1 MTTKRFLSLFLIA
14 LLYTPVFILI
24 SFSQVNQRTIGR
36 YEYAQF
42 DGVWYTVVQGKR
54 GDLVDLKHLLVR
66 LKDKADI
73 KTFDF
78 NKIGLPKLKDVR
90 GRFADGFYELEIP
103 EGVDPF
109 EVAYRLQNTGKFE
122 EVLFNV
128 FVEVDKFPNDPYY
141 TDQWN
146 LGKISISNAWDIETG
161 SSNIIV
167 AVIDVG
173 ADYNHEDLIANRWS
187 SIGYDFLDNDP
198 DPYPSDGA
206 AHGTA
211 VAGIIGAMTNNG
223 LGVAGIAGGWG
234 GTGGIRIMHLDAGW
248 KDVSGLERIGLSASA
263 QAIDYAA
270 AQGAK
275 VINMSFSS
283 QTPYSPWESAI
294 NRAVNN
300 YNVVCVASA
309 GNYSSNES
317 RSVRYPAAYD
327 NVIAVGAIVQND
339 YRKEL
344 NDGSGDDRWGSCYG
358 PQLDVVAPGI
368 FIWST
373 DITGPAGYSYDN
385 YTSTFSGTS
394 ASAPHVAGIAAL
406 ILSVNPSLTWYQ
418 VRDIIRA
425 SADKVP
431 GMGGQNRTDEYGYGR
446 VNAYQALLLALAYAN
461 KSTDGGA
468 TNPNNVRQIA
478 YGYGGQK
485 LYLVFAS
492 GGEIF
497 FRRSTDNGVSWDI
510 TKRLSTGD
518 GNNCEPTITVHPY
531 GSSSLTTTDGIHVV
545 WSRRVNGNTF
555 DIYYTKSFDFGQTWS
570 NPVKI
575 VSNVVI
581 SSYQFLP
588 WPVIAGV
595 SYQEGV
601 NNLPKGMLPPSY
613 VRALVLVFVDQ
624 NGLKWMY
631 SEEPYTYWYGPYS
644 LPSTAPGY
652 FIWYP
657 SVASYSG
664 DSPFLYLTYDAR
676 FLHKIYSRFFN
687 VETFS
692 WSDEAIVYAYE
703 YRGSGTDTLTYPR
716 HSCVSVGMIHSKYAV
731 WMGWDNIIQ
740 KWAIGFRAGNFSK
753 DNTWS
758 DWMWRYFELLNS
770 LWYPSVCSYYS
781 GGTYKIAIAGTRE
794 QSNETFILKA
804 DASLHSW
811 SISTTGLNS
820 LYAVVP
826 NLNYWS
832 GFAINFKQAMT
843 NQSYPYTIILTDQGL
858 PKLNVDRQFVEID
871 RIYRRAL
878 VFDSWRFEFGD
889 IRLIGKDGEMKIVPL
904 KTFDYSEPVDRSDL
918 WKYLESEDIFNDG
931 RFEKIKISLRISPPD
946 IVQEVND
953 VLIFSGGEALRNI
966 FSLDELKK
974 GVDFEIPASKG
985 KIFTVKP
992 LVKFKGYQKEPGDF
1006 VAVENYLIDLISY
1019 YNASSYS
1026 ISKSVSEPLLEQ
1038 NYPNPFNPVTVIKF
1052 VVPADGHVILRV
1064 YDILG
1069 REIATLVDEYK
1080 KSGSYQVTFDAS
1092 GLSSGV
1098 YFYRLDA
1105 SGKIVQ
1111 RKMLLVK

>member
-1 MTTKRFLSLFLIA
+1 MNLKNIFKAFVLFATFIFCLTSLPA
-14 LLYTPVFILI
+14 
-24 SFSQVNQRTIGR
+24 QVNFERVGG
-36 YEYAQF
+36 YEYAQYDDQWF
-42 DGVWYTVVQGKR
+42 TVINGQK
-54 GDLVDLKHLLVR
+54 GDLVDISKIVVR
-66 LKDKADI
+66 LRDKGQVEKYNFAHV
-73 KTFDF
+73 
-78 NKIGLPKLKDVR
+78 GLPKIEISP
-90 GRFADGFYELEIP
+90 RFGDGFYELKVPEKMNPFALARALELTGDFDVIHFKGYYKIFSIP
-103 EGVDPF
+103 DDPL
-109 EVAYRLQNTGKFE
+109 Y
-122 EVLFNV
+122 
-128 FVEVDKFPNDPYY
+128 PN
-141 TDQWN
+141 QWN
-146 LGKISISNAWDIETG
+146 LIKISMPSAWEITTGNSNVLLSIIDTG
-161 SSNIIV
+161 T
-167 AVIDVG
+167 
-173 ADYNHEDLIANRWS
+173 DYNHEDLIGNIWTRV
-187 SIGYDFLDNDP
+187 GYDFIDNDP
-198 DPYPSDGA
+198 YPFPSTLTVDD

-211 VAGIIGAMTNNG
+211 VAGIAAARTNNTKG
-223 LGVAGIAGGWG
+223 IAGVAGGWG
-234 GTGGIRIMHLDAGW
+234 IVDGVKLMIMRAGRG
-248 KDVSGLERIGLSASA
+248 KLIDISAAVRAVDSSIA
-263 QAIDYAA
+263 W
-270 AQGAK
+270 GAK
-275 VINMSFSS
+275 VINMSFGGP
-283 QTPYSPWESAI
+283 TDWPELREAI
-294 NRAVNN
+294 NRAV
-300 YNVVCVASA
+300 YNHNIVIVASA
-309 GNYSSNES
+309 GNNGGYGSPDKSIQ
-317 RSVRYPAAYD
+317 YPAKYPTT
-327 NVIAVGAIVQND
+327 IAVGAT
-339 YRKEL
+339 L
-344 NDGSGDDRWGSCYG
+344 MDDSRWVTSDFWGSAIG
-358 PQLDVVAPGI
+358 PELDVVAPGGAPI
-368 FIWST
+368 IWST

-555 DIYYTKSFDFGQTWS
+555 VIYYTKSFDFGQTWS

-613 VRALVLVFVDQ
+613 VRALVLVFIDQ

-644 LPSTAPGY
+644 LSSTAPGY

-703 YRGSGTDTLTYPR
+703 YSGSGTDTLTYSR

-794 QSNETFILKA
+794 ESKETFILKA
-804 DASLHSW
+804 DASLRSW

-974 GVDFEIPASKG
+974 GVDFEIPAPKG
-985 KIFTVKP
+985 KIFTVRP

-1019 YNASSYS
+1019 YKASSYS

-1069 REIATLVDEYK
+1069 REVATLVDEYK
-1080 KSGSYQVTFDAS
+1080 KSGSYQVLFDAT

-1111 RKMLLVK
+1111 RKMFLVK

>member
-270 AQGAK
+270 AQGAR

-294 NRAVNN
+294 NRAVND

-327 NVIAVGAIVQND
+327 NVIAVGAIVKND

-510 TKRLSTGD
+510 IKRLSTGD

-588 WPVIAGV
+588 WPVMAGV

-644 LPSTAPGY
+644 LSSTAPGY

-664 DSPFLYLTYDAR
+664 DNPFLYLTYDAR

-758 DWMWRYFELLNS
+758 DWMWRYFELLDS

-794 QSNETFILKA
+794 QSKETFILKA

-871 RIYRRAL
+871 KIYRRAL

-946 IVQEVND
+946 IVPEVND

-974 GVDFEIPASKG
+974 GVDFEIPAPKG

>member
-1 MTTKRFLSLFLIA
+1 MNPQLIIRGILLLLFLSVNTTI
-14 LLYTPVFILI
+14 
-24 SFSQVNQRTIGR
+24 FSQGR
-36 YEYAQF
+36 PDWIKVGIWKGRQIQYVAGQIAIKVKP
-42 DGVWYTVVQGKR
+42 GVT
-54 GDLVDLKHLLVR
+54 
-66 LKDKADI
+66 KADI
-73 KTFDF
+73 APIIQQIEGKFLEEIDVLRWTTISVPKEADIF
-78 NKIGLPKLKDVR
+78 KIIEQLQRHPL
-90 GRFADGFYELEIP
+90 I
-103 EGVDPF
+103 
-109 EVAYRLQNTGKFE
+109 EVAEPNLIGG
-122 EVLFNV
+122 LGLS
-128 FVEVDKFPNDPYY
+128 PNDPYFPY
-141 TDQWN
+141 QYALRNTGQQPPGGTNDADIDADEAWN
-146 LGKISISNAWDIETG
+146 ITTG
-161 SSNIIV
+161 SLDIKIAILDTGIPLTDNGELLHPDLKNSNRIILG
-167 AVIDVG
+167 DDFVG
-173 ADYNHEDLIANRWS
+173 
-187 SIGYDFLDNDP
+187 
-198 DPYPSDGA
+198 DGEGVRDRNG
-206 AHGTA
+206 HGTH
-211 VAGIIGAMTNNG
+211 VAGIIGAESNNN
-223 LGVAGIAGGWG
+223 VGIAGVAWNCKLLIMQVFDGAGNTTSSFFRNAVRSSVDDGAHILNFSGWV
-234 GTGGIRIMHLDAGW
+234 D
-248 KDVSGLERIGLSASA
+248 
-263 QAIDYAA
+263 
-270 AQGAK
+270 
-275 VINMSFSS
+275 SS
-283 QTPYSPWESAI
+283 QQSEDALNYVRQNNRVFVTIAGNKNGECGYS
-294 NRAVNN
+294 N
-300 YNVVCVASA
+300 NVVYPGRRSTDFSNIITVSA
-309 GNYSSNES
+309 TDYNDSIFWLSSRGPE
-317 RSVRYPAAYD
+317 V
-327 NVIAVGAIVQND
+327 NV
-339 YRKEL
+339 
-344 NDGSGDDRWGSCYG
+344 S
-358 PQLDVVAPGI
+358 APGVKI
-368 FIWST
+368 FST
-373 DITGPAGYSYDN
+373 LPDSTYD
-385 YTSTFSGTS
+385 FMSGTS
-394 ASAPHVAGIAAL
+394 MAAPHVSGVAAL
-406 ILSVNPSLTWYQ
+406 ILSANPNLTASK
-418 VRDIIRA
+418 VRQIIQQTA
-425 SADKVP
+425 EDKGAP
-431 GMGGQNRTDEYGYGR
+431 GKDDCYGYGR
-446 VNAYQALLLALAYAN
+446 VNAHKALLEVLLDLANAN

-545 WSRRVNGNTF
+545 WSRRVNGDTF

-570 NPVKI
+570 NPVKV

-692 WSDEAIVYAYE
+692 WSDEATVYTGLY
-703 YRGSGTDTLTYPR
+703 SR

-731 WMGWDNIIQ
+731 WMDWDSGIQ

-758 DWMWRYFELLNS
+758 DWVWRYRDTLNFDF

-781 GGTYKIAIAGTRE
+781 GGTYKIAIAGTR
-794 QSNETFILKA
+794 QGAKETFILKA
-804 DASLHSW
+804 DASLRSW

-871 RIYRRAL
+871 KIYRRAL

-931 RFEKIKISLRISPPD
+931 RFEKIKISLRISLPD
-946 IVQEVND
+946 INSDTSHAPVNVPEVND

-974 GVDFEIPASKG
+974 GVDLEIPAPKG

-1019 YNASSYS
+1019 YKASSYS
-1026 ISKSVSEPLLEQ
+1026 ISKSISEPLLEQ
-1038 NYPNPFNPVTVIKF
+1038 NYPNPFNPVTLIKF

-1069 REIATLVDEYK
+1069 REVATLVDEYK
-1080 KSGSYQVTFDAS
+1080 KSGSYQVLFDAT

-1105 SGKIVQ
+1105 SGKVVQ

>member
-1 MTTKRFLSLFLIA
+1 MIFLFPINLIYQTKITNRKNMNPQLIIRGILLLLFLSVNTTI
-14 LLYTPVFILI
+14 
-24 SFSQVNQRTIGR
+24 FSQGR
-36 YEYAQF
+36 PDWIKVGIWKGRQIQYVAGQIAIKVKP
-42 DGVWYTVVQGKR
+42 GVT
-54 GDLVDLKHLLVR
+54 
-66 LKDKADI
+66 KADI
-73 KTFDF
+73 APIIQQIEGKFLEEIDVLRWTTISVPKEADIF
-78 NKIGLPKLKDVR
+78 KIIEQLQRHPL
-90 GRFADGFYELEIP
+90 I
-103 EGVDPF
+103 
-109 EVAYRLQNTGKFE
+109 EVAEPNLIGG
-122 EVLFNV
+122 LGLS
-128 FVEVDKFPNDPYY
+128 PNDPYFPY
-141 TDQWN
+141 QYALRNTGQQPPGGTNDADIDADEAWN
-146 LGKISISNAWDIETG
+146 ITTG
-161 SSNIIV
+161 SLDIKIAILDTGIPLTDNGELLHPDLKNSNRIILG
-167 AVIDVG
+167 DDFVG
-173 ADYNHEDLIANRWS
+173 
-187 SIGYDFLDNDP
+187 
-198 DPYPSDGA
+198 DGEGVRDRNG
-206 AHGTA
+206 HGTH
-211 VAGIIGAMTNNG
+211 VAGIIGAESNNN
-223 LGVAGIAGGWG
+223 VGIAGVAWNCKLLIMQVFDGAGNTTSSFFRNAVRSSVDDGAHILNFSGWV
-234 GTGGIRIMHLDAGW
+234 D
-248 KDVSGLERIGLSASA
+248 
-263 QAIDYAA
+263 
-270 AQGAK
+270 
-275 VINMSFSS
+275 SS
-283 QTPYSPWESAI
+283 QQSEDALNYVRQNNRVFVTIAGNKNGECGYS
-294 NRAVNN
+294 N
-300 YNVVCVASA
+300 NVVYPGRRSTDFSNIITVSA
-309 GNYSSNES
+309 TDYNDSIFWLSSRGPE
-317 RSVRYPAAYD
+317 V
-327 NVIAVGAIVQND
+327 NV
-339 YRKEL
+339 
-344 NDGSGDDRWGSCYG
+344 S
-358 PQLDVVAPGI
+358 APGVKI
-368 FIWST
+368 FST
-373 DITGPAGYSYDN
+373 LPDSTYD
-385 YTSTFSGTS
+385 FMSGTS
-394 ASAPHVAGIAAL
+394 MAAPHVSGVAAL
-406 ILSVNPSLTWYQ
+406 ILSANPNLTASK
-418 VRDIIRA
+418 VRQIIQQTA
-425 SADKVP
+425 EDKGAP
-431 GMGGQNRTDEYGYGR
+431 GKDDCYGYGR
-446 VNAYQALLLALAYAN
+446 VNAHKALLEVLLDLANAN

-545 WSRRVNGNTF
+545 WSRRVNGDTF

-570 NPVKI
+570 NPVKV

-692 WSDEAIVYAYE
+692 WSDEATVYTGLY
-703 YRGSGTDTLTYPR
+703 SR

-731 WMGWDNIIQ
+731 WMDWDSGIQ

-758 DWMWRYFELLNS
+758 DWVWRYRDTLNFDF

-781 GGTYKIAIAGTRE
+781 GGTYKIAIAGTR
-794 QSNETFILKA
+794 QGAKETFILKA
-804 DASLHSW
+804 DASLRSW

-871 RIYRRAL
+871 KIYRRAL

-931 RFEKIKISLRISPPD
+931 RFEKIKISLRISLPD
-946 IVQEVND
+946 INSDTSHAPVNVPEVND

-974 GVDFEIPASKG
+974 GVDLEIPAPKG

-1019 YNASSYS
+1019 YKASSYS
-1026 ISKSVSEPLLEQ
+1026 ISKSISEPLLEQ
-1038 NYPNPFNPVTVIKF
+1038 NYPNPFNPVTLIKF

-1069 REIATLVDEYK
+1069 REVATLVDEYK
-1080 KSGSYQVTFDAS
+1080 KSGSYQVLFDAT

-1105 SGKIVQ
+1105 SGKVVQ